1 MVCLAGFEPTTTSL
15 EGRCS
20 IQLSYRHKTEDPALE
35 ANTSSDK
42 GKGISTNSRLKFQ
55 GIKSP
60 PPSSGCC
67 FFVYREPFP
76 VRWDDPFK
84 RKSPRRDRF
93 SNHRSVNS

>member
-60 PPSSGCC
+60 PPRRRVVFLSAASHFPSGGMILSSENLLG
-67 FFVYREPFP
+67 VTDSLIIAP
-76 VRWDDPFK
+76 
-84 RKSPRRDRF
+84 
-93 SNHRSVNS
+93 